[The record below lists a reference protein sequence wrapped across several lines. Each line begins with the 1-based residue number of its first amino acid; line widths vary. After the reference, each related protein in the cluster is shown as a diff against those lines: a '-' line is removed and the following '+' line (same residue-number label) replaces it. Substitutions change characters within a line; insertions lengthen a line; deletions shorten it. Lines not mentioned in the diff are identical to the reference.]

1 MKPAAAILVAWL
13 ALSPLLLSLQP
24 AHSDVPYFGILRGW
38 ENGGVNQIIG
48 YDIAADESG
57 IYIAGEY
64 FGYKSPGF
72 GPMVM
77 FLNPDH
83 TFRCQN
89 VLRFR
94 VDDSRGVPRSGAY
107 SIALTDDSVIVAGV
121 YGDWGGFLHVARL
134 FIAVFNK
141 RDCGLTGIKELI
153 DESLTNEW
161 VNLYPFFV
169 SGVKVVW
176 DQASSSMFVML
187 QTREATT
194 FSVPHLYIIQLNTRL
209 DILNAVRYD
218 LVKDGSD
225 NFYVSDMFDG
235 GSILYVTGT
244 YIDENRKSHILY
256 GEISKKDFIAF
267 WYYFP
272 LSFPGY
278 DVRVEEFL
286 PLSRIVLTFGDVGGW
301 TYVNIAFTME
311 CSGRDCAVGV
321 SEAFRLGILRFPLG
335 IRNPRVEVRLYDFTT
350 THWNTPRPYNH
361 DNNTWVTRVVEAGGV
376 LYIVGFLNIDLNW
389 LIYDQGSRS
398 YSLAPDLDGFVY
410 AVDSR
415 TLDAQYM
422 FRVVSL
428 DGPPSSGGSRVPSA
442 VLGAGSYNGYAY
454 ITGTAGNY
462 YLEFTPF
469 NPRNITGTATRN
481 DFILTTGSHNLKEL
495 LPPNFQGE
503 GFNDPVFDQDAH
515 PSTAGFYG
523 VLRLK
528 PATTTTSTTTSTVTE
543 TTTSTTTETS
553 TSTAT
558 STTTSTT
565 TRTVTS
571 TPTTTVTR
579 FTTSTQTAVATV
591 VQTEYVFSTVYTT
604 RVVEGTVTRVET
616 VTSVTTIPYVTTLTD
631 TTTLRSVVTA
641 TTTPTVYATV
651 QTTVL
656 RNMTTYLTTTKTVQP
671 PDTVPWW
678 YILFPFIPLLLLPP
692 VVVTTRGRLKIT
704 ILEGAGEQ
712 QPGAQPSD
720 ILSEYFKPSV
730 GRLQKNGK
738 ATFINKDRTTHTVE
752 IYTPEEPGRI
762 KTLTLKPGQKAQI
775 KFKEPGRYFFR
786 LQTNPDKI
794 GILQV
799 E

>member
-1 MKPAAAILVAWL
+1 MLVAWL

-38 ENGGVNQIIG
+38 ENSVLEKEALEEIVG
-48 YDIAADESG
+48 YDIAADGSG

-64 FGYKSPGF
+64 FGRGLPGF

-89 VLRFR
+89 ILRFR
-94 VDDSRGVPRSGAY
+94 VDASGGVPRSGAF
-107 SIALTDDSVIVAGV
+107 SIALNRTHVIVAGV
-121 YGDWGGFLHVARL
+121 YGEWKEFHVARL

-141 RDCGLTGIKELI
+141 EDCSRTGIKELI
-153 DESLTNEW
+153 DGSLQWEN
-161 VNLYPFFV
+161 VYPFFV

-176 DQASSSMFVML
+176 DQARSSMFVML
-187 QTREATT
+187 QTRETGT
-194 FSVPHLYIIQLNTRL
+194 FVPHLYIIQLDTGL
-209 DILNAVRYD
+209 DIRNAVRYD
-218 LVKDGSD
+218 LVSSD

-235 GSILYVTGT
+235 GSTLYVTGT
-244 YIDENRKSHILY
+244 YIDKDRKSHILY
-256 GEISKKDFIAF
+256 GEISKDDFSAS
-267 WYYFP
+267 WYYFSV
-272 LSFPGY
+272 SFPGY
-278 DVRVEEFL
+278 DVRVGGVMF
-286 PLSRIVLTFGDVGGW
+286 PSLSRIVLTSVGGR

-311 CSGRDCAVGV
+311 CSGLDC
-321 SEAFRLGILRFPLG
+321 SEDGRGAYRLGLLRFPLG
-335 IRNPRVEVRLYDFTT
+335 ISNPPVEVRLYDFTT
-350 THWNTPRPYNH
+350 THWNTPAPINH
-361 DNNTWVTRVVEAGGV
+361 DNNTWVTGLVAADDMLYVVGLLGRNLDRAE
-376 LYIVGFLNIDLNW
+376 
-389 LIYDQGSRS
+389 
-398 YSLAPDLDGFVY
+398 DGFVY
-410 AVDSR
+410 VVDSR
-415 TLDAQYM
+415 TLNPQYM

-428 DGPPSSGGSRVPSA
+428 DGPPSSGGRRVLSA

-469 NPRNITGTATRN
+469 NPSYITGTATRD
-481 DFILTTGSHNLKEL
+481 DFALTTGRPDFTGVLS
-495 LPPNFQGE
+495 NFQRAVP
-503 GFNDPVFDQDAH
+503 NTPVFDQDAH
-515 PSTAGFYG
+515 PRTAGFYG

-543 TTTSTTTETS
+543 TTTSTTT
-553 TSTAT
+553 
-558 STTTSTT
+558 
-565 TRTVTS
+565 RTVTS
-571 TPTTTVTR
+571 TPTTTVTW

-631 TTTLRSVVTA
+631 TTTVRSVVTA

-656 RNMTTYLTTTKTVQP
+656 RNMTTYLTTTKAVQP

-692 VVVTTRGRLKIT
+692 IVVTTRGRLKIT
-704 ILEGAGEQ
+704 ILEGAAEQ
-712 QPGAQPSD
+712 QPGAQPSN

-738 ATFINKDRTTHTVE
+738 VTFINKNRTTHTVE

-762 KTLTLKPGQKAQI
+762 KTLTLKPGQKARL

>member
-1 MKPAAAILVAWL
+1 MKPAAAMLVAWL

-38 ENGGVNQIIG
+38 ENSELGGEALDQIVG
-48 YDIAADESG
+48 YDIAADGSG
-57 IYIAGEY
+57 IYIVGEY
-64 FGYKSPGF
+64 FVRGLPGF
-72 GPMVM
+72 GPMVL
-77 FLNPDH
+77 FLKPDH
-83 TFRCQN
+83 TFRCQK
-89 VLRFR
+89 VLQFQ
-94 VDDSRGVPRSGAY
+94 VDASRGVPRSGAY

-121 YGDWGGFLHVARL
+121 YGEWPGGWHIGRL

-141 RDCGLTGIKELI
+141 GDCSLTGIKELI
-153 DESLTNEW
+153 DRSFPNEW
-161 VNLYPFFV
+161 LNVYPFFV
-169 SGVKVVW
+169 LGVKVVW
-176 DQASSSMFVML
+176 DQARSSMFVML
-187 QTREATT
+187 QTFEETSWT
-194 FSVPHLYIIQLNTRL
+194 PHLYIIRL
-209 DILNAVRYD
+209 DAGLKILDAVRYD
-218 LVKDGSD
+218 QVSSEF
-225 NFYVSDMFDG
+225 FYVSDMVDDG
-235 GSILYVTGT
+235 SFLHVTGA
-244 YIDENRKSHILY
+244 YEVKGGILQLLY
-256 GEISKKDFIAF
+256 GVIRKDDLGSAS

-278 DVRVEEFL
+278 VIGYEGVF
-286 PLSRIVLTFGDVGGW
+286 LSRIVLTSFGGQ
-301 TYVNIAFTME
+301 TYVNIAFTIK
-311 CSGRDCAVGV
+311 CSGPYCNVDFREG
-321 SEAFRLGILRFPLG
+321 FRLGILRFPLDD
-335 IRNPRVEVRLYDFTT
+335 PSSVEVRLYNFTT
-350 THWNTPRPYNH
+350 THWNTPAPYNH
-361 DNNTWVTRVVEAGGV
+361 ANGTFVTGLVAADDMLYVVGLLAKE
-376 LYIVGFLNIDLNW
+376 L
-389 LIYDQGSRS
+389 DQ
-398 YSLAPDLDGFVY
+398 AEDGFVY
-410 AVDSR
+410 AMDAR
-415 TLDAQYM
+415 TLNPQYM

-428 DGPPSSGGSRVPSA
+428 DGAPSSGGSRVLSA

-469 NPRNITGTATRN
+469 NPSNITGTANRN
-481 DFILTTGSHNLKEL
+481 SFTLTTRIPDLKEL
-495 LPPNFQGE
+495 EKIVIDPDNI
-503 GFNDPVFDQDAH
+503 PVFDQDAH

-528 PATTTTSTTTSTVTE
+528 PATTTTSTTTSTVT
-543 TTTSTTTETS
+543 STTAS
-553 TSTAT
+553 TV
-558 STTTSTT
+558 

-631 TTTLRSVVTA
+631 TTTLRSVITA

-656 RNMTTYLTTTKTVQP
+656 RNMTTYLTTTKAVQP

-738 ATFINKDRTTHTVE
+738 ATFINKDRATHTVE

>member
-1 MKPAAAILVAWL
+1 
-13 ALSPLLLSLQP
+13 
-24 AHSDVPYFGILRGW
+24 
-38 ENGGVNQIIG
+38 
-48 YDIAADESG
+48 
-57 IYIAGEY
+57 
-64 FGYKSPGF
+64 
-72 GPMVM
+72 
-77 FLNPDH
+77 
-83 TFRCQN
+83 
-89 VLRFR
+89 
-94 VDDSRGVPRSGAY
+94 
-107 SIALTDDSVIVAGV
+107 
-121 YGDWGGFLHVARL
+121 
-134 FIAVFNK
+134 
-141 RDCGLTGIKELI
+141 
-153 DESLTNEW
+153 
-161 VNLYPFFV
+161 
-169 SGVKVVW
+169 
-176 DQASSSMFVML
+176 
-187 QTREATT
+187 
-194 FSVPHLYIIQLNTRL
+194 
-209 DILNAVRYD
+209 
-218 LVKDGSD
+218 
-225 NFYVSDMFDG
+225 MFDG
-235 GSILYVTGT
+235 GSTLYVTGA
-244 YIDENRKSHILY
+244 YIDKDGKSHILY
-256 GEISKKDFIAF
+256 GEISKDDFIAF

-278 DVRVEEFL
+278 DVNVEGFL

-301 TYVNIAFTME
+301 TYVNIAYTMA
-311 CSGRDCAVGV
+311 CRGRDCNEGFSV
-321 SEAFRLGILRFPLG
+321 FRLGILRFPLG
-335 IRNPRVEVRLYDFTT
+335 IRQPRVEVRLYDFTT
-350 THWNTPRPYNH
+350 THWNTPAPYDH
-361 DNNTWVTRVVEAGGV
+361 DNGTFVTGLVAADDMLYVVGLLA
-376 LYIVGFLNIDLNW
+376 N
-389 LIYDQGSRS
+389 
-398 YSLAPDLDGFVY
+398 SLDSAQDGFVY
-410 AVDSR
+410 AIDAG
-415 TLDAQYM
+415 TLNPQYM

-428 DGPPSSGGSRVPSA
+428 DGPPSSGGRRVLSA

-469 NPRNITGTATRN
+469 NPSNITGTATRN
-481 DFILTTGSHNLKEL
+481 SFTLKIGSPDLTEL
-495 LPPNFQGE
+495 RNGLVG

-528 PATTTTSTTTSTVTE
+528 PSTTTTSTTTSTVTE
-543 TTTSTTTETS
+543 
-553 TSTAT
+553 
-558 STTTSTT
+558 TTTSTT

-631 TTTLRSVVTA
+631 TTTVRSVVTA

-656 RNMTTYLTTTKTVQP
+656 RNMTTYLTTTKAVQP

-692 VVVTTRGRLKIT
+692 IVVTTRGRLKIT

>member
-1 MKPAAAILVAWL
+1 MKPAAAMLVAWL

-38 ENGGVNQIIG
+38 ENMDVNQIIG
-48 YDIAADESG
+48 YDIAADDSG

-64 FGYKSPGF
+64 FSYNSPGF

-77 FLNPDH
+77 FLKPDH
-83 TFRCQN
+83 TFRCQKVLQFN
-89 VLRFR
+89 VNA
-94 VDDSRGVPRSGAY
+94 SRGVPRSGAY

-121 YGDWGGFLHVARL
+121 YGEWPGGWHIGRL

-141 RDCGLTGIKELI
+141 RDCSLTGIKELI
-153 DESLTNEW
+153 ELIDESFTNEW
-161 VNLYPFFV
+161 LNVYPFFV

-176 DQASSSMFVML
+176 DQARSSMFVML
-187 QTREATT
+187 QTFEETSWT
-194 FSVPHLYIIQLNTRL
+194 PHLYIIKL
-209 DILNAVRYD
+209 DAGLKILNATRYD
-218 LVKDGSD
+218 QVSRE
-225 NFYVSDMFDG
+225 FFHVSDMVDDD
-235 GSILYVTGT
+235 SSLHVTGT
-244 YIDENRKSHILY
+244 YEYKGIGQLLY
-256 GEISKKDFIAF
+256 GVIRKDDLKKAS
-267 WYYFP
+267 WYNFS

-278 DVRVEEFL
+278 VTGYEAVF
-286 PLSRIVLTFGDVGGW
+286 LSRIVLTSFGGQ
-301 TYVNIAFTME
+301 TYVNIAFTIK
-311 CSGRDCAVGV
+311 CSGPYCNVDFREG
-321 SEAFRLGILRFPLG
+321 FRLGILRFPLDD
-335 IRNPRVEVRLYDFTT
+335 PSSVEVRLYNFTT
-350 THWNTPRPYNH
+350 THWNTPAPYNH
-361 DNNTWVTRVVEAGGV
+361 ANGTFVTGLVAADDMLYVVGLLAKE
-376 LYIVGFLNIDLNW
+376 L
-389 LIYDQGSRS
+389 DQ
-398 YSLAPDLDGFVY
+398 AEDGFVY
-410 AVDSR
+410 AMDAR
-415 TLDAQYM
+415 TLNPQYM

-428 DGPPSSGGSRVPSA
+428 DGAPSSGGSRVPSA

-469 NPRNITGTATRN
+469 NPSNITGTANRN
-481 DFILTTGSHNLKEL
+481 SFTLTTRIPDLKEL
-495 LPPNFQGE
+495 EKFVIDPDNT
-503 GFNDPVFDQDAH
+503 PVFDQNAH
-515 PSTAGFYG
+515 LSTAGFYG

-528 PATTTTSTTTSTVTE
+528 PATTTTSTTTSTVTS
-543 TTTSTTTETS
+543 TSTSTTTETS
-553 TSTAT
+553 TSTVT

-631 TTTLRSVVTA
+631 TTTVRSVVTA
-641 TTTPTVYATV
+641 TTTPVVYATL
-651 QTTVL
+651 QTTIM
-656 RNMTTYLTTTKTVQP
+656 RNTTTYLTTTKAVQP

-692 VVVTTRGRLKIT
+692 IVATTRGRLKIT

-762 KTLTLKPGQKAQI
+762 KTLTVKPGQKAQI

>member
-1 MKPAAAILVAWL
+1 MKPAAAMLVAWL

-24 AHSDVPYFGILRGW
+24 AHSDVPYFGILREW
-38 ENGGVNQIIG
+38 ENSDVKQIIE

-57 IYIAGEY
+57 IYIAGE
-64 FGYKSPGF
+64 FFKDVGY
-72 GPMVM
+72 GPTVL

-83 TFRCQN
+83 TFRCQK
-89 VLRFR
+89 VLQFK
-94 VDDSRGVPRSGAY
+94 VDASSGVTRSGAF
-107 SIALTDDSVIVAGV
+107 SIALNSTHVIVAGV
-121 YGDWGGFLHVARL
+121 YGEWPGRWDVARL

-141 RDCGLTGIKELI
+141 EDCRLTGIKELT
-153 DESLTNEW
+153 DSSLPNKW
-161 VNLYPFFV
+161 VNLYSFFV

-187 QTREATT
+187 QTLETT
-194 FSVPHLYIIQLNTRL
+194 AFAPHLYIIRL
-209 DILNAVRYD
+209 DTGLKILNAVRYD
-218 LVKDGSD
+218 RDSSGFLYVFDMVDDGS
-225 NFYVSDMFDG
+225 F
-235 GSILYVTGT
+235 LHVTGT
-244 YIDENRKSHILY
+244 YEDKGGIWQLLY
-256 GEISKKDFIAF
+256 GVISKDDFSAS

-278 DVRVEEFL
+278 VTGYEGVF
-286 PLSRIVLTFGDVGGW
+286 LSRIVLTSFGGQ
-301 TYVNIAFTME
+301 TYVNIAFTIN
-311 CSGRDCAVGV
+311 CSGPYCNVDF
-321 SEAFRLGILRFPLG
+321 SEGFRLGILRFPLDD
-335 IRNPRVEVRLYDFTT
+335 PSSVEVRLYNFTT
-350 THWNTPRPYNH
+350 THWNTPAPYNH
-361 DNNTWVTRVVEAGGV
+361 DNGTFVTGLVVADDM
-376 LYIVGFLNIDLNW
+376 LYVVGLLAKE
-389 LIYDQGSRS
+389 LDQ
-398 YSLAPDLDGFVY
+398 AEDGFVY
-410 AVDSR
+410 AMDAR

-428 DGPPSSGGSRVPSA
+428 DGAPSSGGSRVLSA

-469 NPRNITGTATRN
+469 NPSNITGTATRN
-481 DFILTTGSHNLKEL
+481 NFTLTTTKPEL
-495 LPPNFQGE
+495 EVLGNFQGDVL
-503 GFNDPVFDQDAH
+503 NIPVFDQDAH

-528 PATTTTSTTTSTVTE
+528 PATTTTSTTTSTV
-543 TTTSTTTETS
+543 
-553 TSTAT
+553 T

-631 TTTLRSVVTA
+631 TTTVRSVVTA

-656 RNMTTYLTTTKTVQP
+656 RNMTTYLTTTKAVQP

-775 KFKEPGRYFFR
+775 KFKEPGRYLFR

>member
-1 MKPAAAILVAWL
+1 
-13 ALSPLLLSLQP
+13 LQFKVD
-24 AHSDVPYFGILRGW
+24 A
-38 ENGGVNQIIG
+38 
-48 YDIAADESG
+48 SG
-57 IYIAGEY
+57 
-64 FGYKSPGF
+64 
-72 GPMVM
+72 
-77 FLNPDH
+77 
-83 TFRCQN
+83 
-89 VLRFR
+89 
-94 VDDSRGVPRSGAY
+94 GVPRLGAF
-107 SIALTDDSVIVAGV
+107 SIALNSTHVIVAGV
-121 YGDWGGFLHVARL
+121 YGDWGGDRHVARL

-141 RDCGLTGIKELI
+141 EDCKLTGIKELI
-153 DESLTNEW
+153 DRNLPREW
-161 VNLYPFFV
+161 ENVYPFFV

-176 DQASSSMFVML
+176 DQARSSMFVML
-187 QTREATT
+187 QTLEATT
-194 FSVPHLYIIQLNTRL
+194 FPVPHLYIIQLDTGL

-235 GSILYVTGT
+235 GSILYVTGA
-244 YIDENRKSHILY
+244 YIDEYGKSHILY
-256 GEISKKDFIAF
+256 GEISKDDFIAF

-301 TYVNIAFTME
+301 TYVNIAYTMA
-311 CSGRDCAVGV
+311 CSGLDC
-321 SEAFRLGILRFPLG
+321 SEDGRLAYRLGLLRFPLG
-335 IRNPRVEVRLYDFTT
+335 IRNPPVEVRLYNFTT
-350 THWNTPRPYNH
+350 THWNTPAPYNH

-376 LYIVGFLNIDLNW
+376 LYIVGFLNMGPNW
-389 LIYDQGSRS
+389 LIYDEKSSS

-422 FRVVSL
+422 LRVVSL
-428 DGPPSSGGSRVPSA
+428 DGAPSSGGSRVPSA

-469 NPRNITGTATRN
+469 NPSYITGTATRD
-481 DFILTTGSHNLKEL
+481 DFTLTTGRPDFTGEL
-495 LPPNFQGE
+495 RNFQGDVD
-503 GFNDPVFDQDAH
+503 NTPVFDQDAH
-515 PSTAGFYG
+515 PRTAGFYG

-543 TTTSTTTETS
+543 
-553 TSTAT
+553 
-558 STTTSTT
+558 TTTSTT

-631 TTTLRSVVTA
+631 TTTVRSVVTA
-641 TTTPTVYATV
+641 TTTPTVYSTV

-656 RNMTTYLTTTKTVQP
+656 RNMTTYLTTTKAVQP
-671 PDTVPWW
+671 PGHS
-678 YILFPFIPLLLLPP
+678 P
-692 VVVTTRGRLKIT
+692 VVVYSLPLHTPAPTTPSGRHN
-704 ILEGAGEQ
+704 AW
-712 QPGAQPSD
+712 
-720 ILSEYFKPSV
+720 
-730 GRLQKNGK
+730 
-738 ATFINKDRTTHTVE
+738 
-752 IYTPEEPGRI
+752 
-762 KTLTLKPGQKAQI
+762 KTENNHPRRSG
-775 KFKEPGRYFFR
+775 
-786 LQTNPDKI
+786 
-794 GILQV
+794 
-799 E
+799 

>member
-1 MKPAAAILVAWL
+1 MKPAAAMLVAWL

-38 ENGGVNQIIG
+38 ENGDVNQIIG

-57 IYIAGEY
+57 IYIAGE
-64 FGYKSPGF
+64 FFKDVGY
-72 GPMVM
+72 GPTVL

-83 TFRCQN
+83 TFRCQKVLQFN
-89 VLRFR
+89 V
-94 VDDSRGVPRSGAY
+94 DASRGVPRSGAF
-107 SIALTDDSVIVAGV
+107 SIALNSTHVIVAGV
-121 YGDWGGFLHVARL
+121 YGDWGGDWHVARL

-141 RDCGLTGIKELI
+141 EDCSRTGIKELI
-153 DESLTNEW
+153 DESLKW

-176 DQASSSMFVML
+176 DQDRSSMFVML
-187 QTREATT
+187 QTLETNT
-194 FSVPHLYIIQLNTRL
+194 FVPHLYIIRLDTGL

-218 LVKDGSD
+218 LVSSDG
-225 NFYVSDMFDG
+225 FYVSDMFDG
-235 GSILYVTGT
+235 GRTLYVTGT
-244 YIDENRKSHILY
+244 YIDKDRNSHILY
-256 GEISKKDFIAF
+256 GEISKDDFIAF

-278 DVRVEEFL
+278 DVRVERFL
-286 PLSRIVLTFGDVGGW
+286 NLSRIVLTFGDVGGW

-335 IRNPRVEVRLYDFTT
+335 IRNPRAEVRLYDFTT
-350 THWNTPRPYNH
+350 THWNTPAPYNH

-376 LYIVGFLNIDLNW
+376 LYIVGFLNMDPNW
-389 LIYDQGSRS
+389 LIYDGGSRS
-398 YSLAPDLDGFVY
+398 YSLATDLDGFVY

-428 DGPPSSGGSRVPSA
+428 DGAPSSGGSRVPSA

-469 NPRNITGTATRN
+469 NPSNITGTATRN
-481 DFILTTGSHNLKEL
+481 SFTLTTKILDLKEL
-495 LPPNFQGE
+495 EKFVIDPDNI
-503 GFNDPVFDQDAH
+503 PVFDQDAH

-528 PATTTTSTTTSTVTE
+528 PATTTTSTT
-543 TTTSTTTETS
+543 

-641 TTTPTVYATV
+641 TTTPVVYATV

-656 RNMTTYLTTTKTVQP
+656 RNMTTYLTTTKAVQP

-738 ATFINKDRTTHTVE
+738 ATFINKDRATHTVE

-762 KTLTLKPGQKAQI
+762 KTLTVKPGQKAQI

>member
-1 MKPAAAILVAWL
+1 MLVAWL

-24 AHSDVPYFGILRGW
+24 AHSDVPYFGILRG
-38 ENGGVNQIIG
+38 EEYPDPEIKLITG

-57 IYIAGEY
+57 IYIAGEVHK
-64 FGYKSPGF
+64 GLGE
-72 GPMVM
+72 GPIVR

-83 TFRCQN
+83 TSRC
-89 VLRFR
+89 LRVFEFR
-94 VDDSRGVPRSGAY
+94 VDASSGVPRSGAF
-107 SIALTDDSVIVAGV
+107 SIALNRTHVIVAGV
-121 YGDWGGFLHVARL
+121 YGEVPGLLDVARL

-141 RDCGLTGIKELI
+141 GDCSLTGIRELI
-153 DESLTNEW
+153 DSSLLPNEW
-161 VNLYPFFV
+161 INLYGFFV

-176 DQASSSMFVML
+176 DQARSSMFVML
-187 QTREATT
+187 QTLETGT
-194 FSVPHLYIIQLNTRL
+194 SVPHLYIIQLDTGLN
-209 DILNAVRYD
+209 ILNAVRYD
-218 LVKDGSD
+218 LVSSD

-235 GSILYVTGT
+235 GSTLYVTGT
-244 YIDENRKSHILY
+244 YIDKGGNSHILY
-256 GEISKKDFIAF
+256 GEISKNDFSAS
-267 WYYFP
+267 WYYFDV
-272 LSFPGY
+272 SFPGY
-278 DVRVEEFL
+278 DVRVSRIVF
-286 PLSRIVLTFGDVGGW
+286 PSLSRIVLTSVGGR

-311 CSGRDCAVGV
+311 CSGLDC
-321 SEAFRLGILRFPLG
+321 SEDGRLAYRLGLLRFPLD
-335 IRNPRVEVRLYDFTT
+335 NPSSVDVRLYNFTT
-350 THWNTPRPYNH
+350 THWNTPAPYNH
-361 DNNTWVTRVVEAGGV
+361 DNNTWVTRVVEAGGM

-389 LIYDQGSRS
+389 LIYDEKSGSS
-398 YSLAPDLDGFVY
+398 SLAPDLDGFVY

-422 FRVVSL
+422 LRVVSL
-428 DGPPSSGGSRVPSA
+428 NGPPSSGGSRVPSA

-469 NPRNITGTATRN
+469 NPSNITGTATR
-481 DFILTTGSHNLKEL
+481 DTFTLTTERPRLTEFS
-495 LPPNFQGE
+495 
-503 GFNDPVFDQDAH
+503 NDLYPGYDDPFFDQDAH
-515 PSTAGFYG
+515 PRTAGFYG
-523 VLRLK
+523 VLQLK
-528 PATTTTSTTTSTVTE
+528 PATTTS
-543 TTTSTTTETS
+543 
-553 TSTAT
+553 T

-571 TPTTTVTR
+571 TSTTTVTR

-631 TTTLRSVVTA
+631 TTTVRSVVTA
-641 TTTPTVYATV
+641 TTTPTVYATL
-651 QTTVL
+651 QTTIM
-656 RNMTTYLTTTKTVQP
+656 RNMTTYLTTTKAVQP

-704 ILEGAGEQ
+704 ILEGAAEQ
-712 QPGAQPSD
+712 QPGAQPSN

-738 ATFINKDRTTHTVE
+738 ATFINKDRATHTVE

-762 KTLTLKPGQKAQI
+762 KTLTVKPGQKAQI

>member
-1 MKPAAAILVAWL
+1 MKPAAAILVTWL

-38 ENGGVNQIIG
+38 EHGANQIIG

-57 IYIAGEY
+57 IYIAGE
-64 FGYKSPGF
+64 FFKDVGY
-72 GPMVM
+72 GPTVL

-83 TFRCQN
+83 TFRCQY
-89 VLRFR
+89 VLRFG

-141 RDCGLTGIKELI
+141 GDCRLTGIKELI
-153 DESLTNEW
+153 DRSLPNEW
-161 VNLYPFFV
+161 VNLYPLFV

-176 DQASSSMFVML
+176 DQARSSMFVML
-187 QTREATT
+187 QTLEATT
-194 FSVPHLYIIQLNTRL
+194 FSVPHLYIIQL
-209 DILNAVRYD
+209 DIELNIRNAVRYD

-225 NFYVSDMFDG
+225 NFYVSDIFDG
-235 GSILYVTGT
+235 GSILYVTGA
-244 YIDENRKSHILY
+244 YIDESRKSHILY
-256 GEISKKDFIAF
+256 GEISKDNFIAF

-272 LSFPGY
+272 SLSFPGY
-278 DVRVEEFL
+278 DVSVEEFL
-286 PLSRIVLTFGDVGGW
+286 PLSRIVLTFDDVARW
-301 TYVNIAFTME
+301 TYVNIAFTMA
-311 CSGRDCAVGV
+311 CSGRDC
-321 SEAFRLGILRFPLG
+321 SEDGRLAYRLGILRFPLG
-335 IRNPRVEVRLYDFTT
+335 IKNPLAEVRLYDFTT
-350 THWNTPRPYNH
+350 THWNTPAPYNH
-361 DNNTWVTRVVEAGGV
+361 GNNTWVTRVVEAGGV
-376 LYIVGFLNIDLNW
+376 LYIVGFLNMDPNW
-389 LIYDQGSRS
+389 LIYDLGSRS
-398 YSLAPDLDGFVY
+398 YSLAIDLDGFVY

-422 FRVVSL
+422 FRAVSL
-428 DGPPSSGGSRVPSA
+428 DGAPSSGGSRVPSA

-469 NPRNITGTATRN
+469 NPSNITGRAERYTFT
-481 DFILTTGSHNLKEL
+481 LTTERPDLTEL
-495 LPPNFQGE
+495 RNVQDG
-503 GFNDPVFDQDAH
+503 GFNDPVFDRDVH

-528 PATTTTSTTTSTVTE
+528 PATTTTSTTTSTVT
-543 TTTSTTTETS
+543 
-553 TSTAT
+553 
-558 STTTSTT
+558 STTTSTA

-631 TTTLRSVVTA
+631 TTTVRSVVTA

-656 RNMTTYLTTTKTVQP
+656 RNMTTYLTTTKALQP

-738 ATFINKDRTTHTVE
+738 ATFINKDRATHTVE

-762 KTLTLKPGQKAQI
+762 KTLTVKPGQKAQI

>member
-1 MKPAAAILVAWL
+1 MKPAAAMLVAWL

-38 ENGGVNQIIG
+38 ENSELEKVALDQIVG
-48 YDIAADESG
+48 YDIAADDSG

-64 FGYKSPGF
+64 FGSRLPGF

-83 TFRCQN
+83 TFRCQHI
-89 VLRFR
+89 LRFR

-107 SIALTDDSVIVAGV
+107 SIALNSTHVIVAGV
-121 YGDWGGFLHVARL
+121 YGEWGGLQHVARL

-141 RDCGLTGIKELI
+141 EDCKLTGIKELI
-153 DESLTNEW
+153 DRNLPREW
-161 VNLYPFFV
+161 ENVYPFFV

-176 DQASSSMFVML
+176 DQARSSMFVML
-187 QTREATT
+187 QTLEATT
-194 FSVPHLYIIQLNTRL
+194 FPVPHLYIIQLDTRL
-209 DILNAVRYD
+209 DIRNAVRYD
-218 LVKDGSD
+218 LVSFD

-235 GSILYVTGT
+235 GSTLYVTGA
-244 YIDENRKSHILY
+244 YIDKDGKSHILY
-256 GEISKKDFIAF
+256 GEISKDDFIAF

-278 DVRVEEFL
+278 DVNVEGFL

-301 TYVNIAFTME
+301 TYVNIAYTMA
-311 CSGRDCAVGV
+311 CRGRDCNEGFSV
-321 SEAFRLGILRFPLG
+321 FRLGILRFPLG
-335 IRNPRVEVRLYDFTT
+335 IRQPRVEVRLYDFTT
-350 THWNTPRPYNH
+350 THWNTPAPYDH
-361 DNNTWVTRVVEAGGV
+361 DNGTFVTGLVAADDMLYVVGLLA
-376 LYIVGFLNIDLNW
+376 N
-389 LIYDQGSRS
+389 
-398 YSLAPDLDGFVY
+398 SLDSAQDGFVY
-410 AVDSR
+410 AIDAG
-415 TLDAQYM
+415 TLNPQYM

-428 DGPPSSGGSRVPSA
+428 DGAPYSGGRRVPSA

-469 NPRNITGTATRN
+469 NPSNITGTATRN
-481 DFILTTGSHNLKEL
+481 SFTLTTERPDLTEL
-495 LPPNFQGE
+495 RNVIVG

-515 PSTAGFYG
+515 PRTAGFYG

-528 PATTTTSTTTSTVTE
+528 PATTTTSTTTSTV
-543 TTTSTTTETS
+543 
-553 TSTAT
+553 
-558 STTTSTT
+558 TSTT

-631 TTTLRSVVTA
+631 TTTVRSVVTA

-692 VVVTTRGRLKIT
+692 IVATTRGRLKIT

>member
-1 MKPAAAILVAWL
+1 VVVALLIWWS
-13 ALSPLLLSLQP
+13 LSPLLLSLQP

-38 ENGGVNQIIG
+38 ENGDVNQQIG

-57 IYIAGEY
+57 IYIAGE
-64 FGYKSPGF
+64 FFKAPGY
-72 GPMVM
+72 GPTVL

-83 TFRCQN
+83 TFRCQY
-89 VLRFR
+89 VMQFR

-141 RDCGLTGIKELI
+141 EDCRLMGIKELI
-153 DESLTNEW
+153 DRSLLPREW

-176 DQASSSMFVML
+176 DQARSSMFVML
-187 QTREATT
+187 QTRETST
-194 FSVPHLYIIQLNTRL
+194 SSPHLYIIQLDTGL
-209 DILNAVRYD
+209 DIRNAVRYD
-218 LVKDGSD
+218 LVSFD

-235 GSILYVTGT
+235 GSTLYVTGA
-244 YIDENRKSHILY
+244 YIDESRKSHILY
-256 GEISKKDFIAF
+256 GEISKDNFIAF

-272 LSFPGY
+272 SLSFPGY

-286 PLSRIVLTFGDVGGW
+286 PLSRIVLTFDDVAGW
-301 TYVNIAFTME
+301 TYVNIAFTMA
-311 CSGRDCAVGV
+311 CSGRDC
-321 SEAFRLGILRFPLG
+321 SEDGRLAYRLGLLRFPLG
-335 IRNPRVEVRLYDFTT
+335 IRNPPVEVRLYDFTT
-350 THWNTPRPYNH
+350 THWNTPAPYNH

-389 LIYDQGSRS
+389 LIYDPGSGS

-422 FRVVSL
+422 LRVVSL
-428 DGPPSSGGSRVPSA
+428 DGAPSSGGSRVPSA

-469 NPRNITGTATRN
+469 NPSNITGTATR
-481 DFILTTGSHNLKEL
+481 DGFKLTTERPDLTEL
-495 LPPNFQGE
+495 RNVQDG

-528 PATTTTSTTTSTVTE
+528 PSTTTTSTTTSTVTE
-543 TTTSTTTETS
+543 
-553 TSTAT
+553 
-558 STTTSTT
+558 TTTSTT

-604 RVVEGTVTRVET
+604 RVVEGTVTMVET

-631 TTTLRSVVTA
+631 TTTVRSVVTA
-641 TTTPTVYATV
+641 TTTPTVYATL
-651 QTTVL
+651 QTTIV
-656 RNMTTYLTTTKTVQP
+656 RNTTTYLTTTKTVQP
-671 PDTVPWW
+671 PDMVPWW
-678 YILFPFIPLLLLPP
+678 YVPVSLTPLPLIPLMAAMF
-692 VVVTTRGRLKIT
+692 RGGLKII
-704 ILEGAGEQ
+704 ILNE
-712 QPGAQPSD
+712 D
-720 ILSEYFKPSV
+720 FRPSV
-730 GRLQKNGK
+730 GRVRRGK
-738 ATFINKDRTTHTVE
+738 WVTYINKDREVHTLE
-752 IYTPEEPGRI
+752 FYNQQEPDQVRTLTIDPGKNGRI
-762 KTLTLKPGQKAQI
+762 KFKA
-775 KFKEPGRYFFR
+775 KGRYFFR
-786 LQTNPDKI
+786 LQVNPKKI
-794 GILQV
+794 GILEV

>member
-1 MKPAAAILVAWL
+1 MKPAAAMLVAWL

-38 ENGGVNQIIG
+38 ENVGVDQIIG
-48 YDIAADESG
+48 YDIAADENG

-89 VLRFR
+89 ILQFQ
-94 VDDSRGVPRSGAY
+94 VDASRGVPRSGAY

-121 YGDWGGFLHVARL
+121 YGEWPGGWHIGRL

-141 RDCGLTGIKELI
+141 GDCSLTGIKELI
-153 DESLTNEW
+153 DKSFRNEW
-161 VNLYPFFV
+161 LNVYPFFV

-176 DQASSSMFVML
+176 DQARSSMFVML
-187 QTREATT
+187 QTFEETSWT
-194 FSVPHLYIIQLNTRL
+194 PHLYIIKL
-209 DILNAVRYD
+209 DAGLKILNAVRYD
-218 LVKDGSD
+218 QVSSE
-225 NFYVSDMFDG
+225 FFHVSDMVDDG
-235 GSILYVTGT
+235 SSLHVTGT
-244 YIDENRKSHILY
+244 YEYEGIGQLLY
-256 GEISKKDFIAF
+256 GVISKDDLGSAS

-278 DVRVEEFL
+278 VTDYEAVF
-286 PLSRIVLTFGDVGGW
+286 LSRIVLTSFGGQ
-301 TYVNIAFTME
+301 TYVNIAFTIN
-311 CSGRDCAVGV
+311 CFGPYCNVDF
-321 SEAFRLGILRFPLG
+321 SEGFRLGILRFPLDA
-335 IRNPRVEVRLYDFTT
+335 PSPVEVRLYNFTT
-350 THWNTPRPYNH
+350 THWNTPAPYNH

-376 LYIVGFLNIDLNW
+376 LYIVGFLVKEFSSWIDPSS
-389 LIYDQGSRS
+389 YDLSEE
-398 YSLAPDLDGFVY
+398 LDGFVY
-410 AVDSR
+410 AVDAR

-422 FRVVSL
+422 LRVVSL
-428 DGPPSSGGSRVPSA
+428 NGTPSYGGRRVFSA

-454 ITGTAGNY
+454 ITGSAGNY

-469 NPRNITGTATRN
+469 NPSNITGTATRN
-481 DFILTTGSHNLKEL
+481 SFKLEIGRPDLKEL
-495 LPPNFQGE
+495 LPPNFQGDVP
-503 GFNDPVFDQDAH
+503 NIPVFDQDAH

-528 PATTTTSTTTSTVTE
+528 PATTTTSTTTSTVT
-543 TTTSTTTETS
+543 S
-553 TSTAT
+553 
-558 STTTSTT
+558 TSTT

-616 VTSVTTIPYVTTLTD
+616 LTSVTTIPYVTTLTD
-631 TTTLRSVVTA
+631 TTTVRSVVTA
-641 TTTPTVYATV
+641 TTTPTVYATL
-651 QTTVL
+651 QTTIM
-656 RNMTTYLTTTKTVQP
+656 RNTTTYLTTTKAVQP

-712 QPGAQPSD
+712 HPGAQPSD

-738 ATFINKDRTTHTVE
+738 ATFINKDRATHTVE

-762 KTLTLKPGQKAQI
+762 KTLTVKPGQKAQI

>member
-1 MKPAAAILVAWL
+1 VRVNRCKITKMPRPVVVALLIWWS
-13 ALSPLLLSLQP
+13 LSPLLLSLQP
-24 AHSDVPYFGILRGW
+24 AHSDVPYFGIMRGW
-38 ENGGVNQIIG
+38 ENGDVNEIIG

-57 IYIAGEY
+57 IYIAGE
-64 FGYKSPGF
+64 FFKAPGY
-72 GPMVM
+72 GPTVL

-83 TFRCQN
+83 TFRCQY
-89 VLRFR
+89 VLRFG

-121 YGDWGGFLHVARL
+121 YDDWGGLEHVARL

-141 RDCGLTGIKELI
+141 EDCGLTGIKELI
-153 DESLTNEW
+153 DRSLRNEW
-161 VNLYPFFV
+161 VNLYSFFV

-187 QTREATT
+187 QTLETT
-194 FSVPHLYIIQLNTRL
+194 AFAPHLYIIRL
-209 DILNAVRYD
+209 DAGLNILNAVRYD
-218 LVKDGSD
+218 RDSIGFL
-225 NFYVSDMFDG
+225 YVSDMVDDG
-235 GSILYVTGT
+235 SFLHVTGT
-244 YIDENRKSHILY
+244 YEDKDGIWQLLY
-256 GEISKKDFIAF
+256 GVISKDDLGSAS

-278 DVRVEEFL
+278 VIGYEWVF
-286 PLSRIVLTFGDVGGW
+286 PSRIVLTSFGGQ
-301 TYVNIAFTME
+301 TYVNIAFTIR
-311 CSGRDCAVGV
+311 CVGPYCDV
-321 SEAFRLGILRFPLG
+321 GFSRGFRLGILRFPLDD
-335 IRNPRVEVRLYDFTT
+335 PSSVEVRLYNFTT
-350 THWNTPRPYNH
+350 THWNTPAPYAHN
-361 DNNTWVTRVVEAGGV
+361 NNTWVTGLVAADDMLYVVGLLA
-376 LYIVGFLNIDLNW
+376 N
-389 LIYDQGSRS
+389 
-398 YSLAPDLDGFVY
+398 SLDRAEDGFVY
-410 AVDSR
+410 AVDAG
-415 TLDAQYM
+415 TLNPQYM

-428 DGPPSSGGSRVPSA
+428 DGPPSDGGRRVFSA

-469 NPRNITGTATRN
+469 NPSNITGTANRDT
-481 DFILTTGSHNLKEL
+481 FTLTTERPDLTEL
-495 LPPNFQGE
+495 RNSRVG

-631 TTTLRSVVTA
+631 TTTVRSVVTA
-641 TTTPTVYATV
+641 TTTPTVYATL
-651 QTTVL
+651 QTTIM
-656 RNMTTYLTTTKTVQP
+656 RNTTAYLTTTKAVQP
-671 PDTVPWW
+671 PDMVPWW
-678 YILFPFIPLLLLPP
+678 YVPVSLTSLPLIPLMAAMF
-692 VVVTTRGRLKIT
+692 RGGLKII
-704 ILEGAGEQ
+704 ILDE
-712 QPGAQPSD
+712 D
-720 ILSEYFKPSV
+720 FRPSV
-730 GRLQKNGK
+730 GRVRRGK
-738 ATFINKDRTTHTVE
+738 WVTYINKDRRVHTLE
-752 IYTPEEPGRI
+752 FYNQQEPDQVRTLTIDPGKNGRI
-762 KTLTLKPGQKAQI
+762 K
-775 KFKEPGRYFFR
+775 FKTKGRYFFR
-786 LQTNPDKI
+786 LQANPKKI
-794 GILQV
+794 GILEV

>member
-1 MKPAAAILVAWL
+1 VVVALLIWWS
-13 ALSPLLLSLQP
+13 LSPLLLSLQP

-38 ENGGVNQIIG
+38 ENGDVNQIIG

-57 IYIAGEY
+57 IYIAGE
-64 FGYKSPGF
+64 FFKAPGY
-72 GPMVM
+72 GPTVL

-83 TFRCQN
+83 TFRCQY
-89 VLRFR
+89 VMQFR

-141 RDCGLTGIKELI
+141 EDCRLMGIKELI
-153 DESLTNEW
+153 DRSLLPREW

-176 DQASSSMFVML
+176 DQARSSMFVML
-187 QTREATT
+187 QTRETST
-194 FSVPHLYIIQLNTRL
+194 SSPHLYIIQLDTGL
-209 DILNAVRYD
+209 DIRNAVRYD
-218 LVKDGSD
+218 LVSFD

-235 GSILYVTGT
+235 GSTLYVTGA
-244 YIDENRKSHILY
+244 YIDESRKSHILY
-256 GEISKKDFIAF
+256 GEISKDNFIAF

-272 LSFPGY
+272 SLSFPGY

-286 PLSRIVLTFGDVGGW
+286 PLSRIVLTFDDVAGW
-301 TYVNIAFTME
+301 TYVNIAFTMA
-311 CSGRDCAVGV
+311 CSGRDC
-321 SEAFRLGILRFPLG
+321 SEDGRLAYRLGLLRFPLG
-335 IRNPRVEVRLYDFTT
+335 IRNPPVEVRLYDFTT
-350 THWNTPRPYNH
+350 THWNTPAPYNH

-389 LIYDQGSRS
+389 LIYDPGSGS

-422 FRVVSL
+422 LRVVSL
-428 DGPPSSGGSRVPSA
+428 DGAPSSGGSRVPSA

-469 NPRNITGTATRN
+469 NPSNITGTATR
-481 DFILTTGSHNLKEL
+481 DGFKLTTERPDLTEL
-495 LPPNFQGE
+495 RNVQDG

-528 PATTTTSTTTSTVTE
+528 PSTTTTSTTTSTVTE
-543 TTTSTTTETS
+543 
-553 TSTAT
+553 
-558 STTTSTT
+558 TTTSTT

-591 VQTEYVFSTVYTT
+591 FQTEYVFSTVYTT
-604 RVVEGTVTRVET
+604 RVVEGTVTMVET
-616 VTSVTTIPYVTTLTD
+616 VTSVTTMPYVTTLTD
-631 TTTLRSVVTA
+631 TTTVRSVVTA
-641 TTTPTVYATV
+641 TTTPTVYATL
-651 QTTVL
+651 QTTIV
-656 RNMTTYLTTTKTVQP
+656 RNTTTYLTTTKTVQP
-671 PDTVPWW
+671 PDMVPWW
-678 YILFPFIPLLLLPP
+678 YVPVSLTPLPLIPLMAAMF
-692 VVVTTRGRLKIT
+692 RGGLKII
-704 ILEGAGEQ
+704 ILNE
-712 QPGAQPSD
+712 D
-720 ILSEYFKPSV
+720 FRPSV
-730 GRLQKNGK
+730 GRVRRGK
-738 ATFINKDRTTHTVE
+738 WVTYINKDREVHTLE
-752 IYTPEEPGRI
+752 FYNQQEPDQVRTLTIDPGKNGRI
-762 KTLTLKPGQKAQI
+762 KFKA
-775 KFKEPGRYFFR
+775 KGRYFFR
-786 LQTNPDKI
+786 LQVNPKKI
-794 GILQV
+794 GILEV

>member
-38 ENGGVNQIIG
+38 ENRELRGEALEQIVG

-64 FGYKSPGF
+64 FIGPGY
-72 GPMVM
+72 GPMVL

-83 TFRCQN
+83 TFRCQKI
-89 VLRFR
+89 LRFEVTRDFEPR
-94 VDDSRGVPRSGAY
+94 VDLFTIAGPL
-107 SIALTDDSVIVAGV
+107 SIALNSTHVIVAGV
-121 YGDWGGFLHVARL
+121 YFEFISKLLQVARL
-134 FIAVFNK
+134 FVAVFK
-141 RDCGLTGIKELI
+141 KDTCIRTGLIELTDSVLNWENPYYYYFGGI
-153 DESLTNEW
+153 
-161 VNLYPFFV
+161 
-169 SGVKVVW
+169 KVVW
-176 DQASSSMFVML
+176 DDPTKTIFIVL
-187 QTREATT
+187 QTTANTR
-194 FSVPHLYIIQLNTRL
+194 PYLYIIRVPNDLSFSSLQSE
-209 DILNAVRYD
+209 RYSG
-218 LVKDGSD
+218 LGQA
-225 NFYVSDMFDG
+225 FFVSDVVADDSLLHFSGFLNIRESDKAVFYGSIDKTDLRLKTLYYFDG
-235 GSILYVTGT
+235 I
-244 YIDENRKSHILY
+244 
-256 GEISKKDFIAF
+256 
-267 WYYFP
+267 
-272 LSFPGY
+272 SFPEY
-278 DVRVEEFL
+278 DVEIPSPIFIWS
-286 PLSRIVLTFGDVGGW
+286 PRIVVTSSDEATSGK
-301 TYVNIAFTME
+301 YVNIAFTIQ
-311 CSGRDCAVGV
+311 CLGRDCNGGV
-321 SEAFRLGILRFPLG
+321 NAKTYRLALLNFSLEEDPT
-335 IRNPRVEVRLYDFTT
+335 VKVKLYNWST
-350 THWNTPRPYNH
+350 THWNTPSPYRH
-361 DNNTWVTRVVEAGGV
+361 TNNTWIMRIVKADNM
-376 LYIVGFLNIDLNW
+376 LYMIGFLGSAPNI
-389 LIYDQGSRS
+389 RE
-398 YSLAPDLDGFVY
+398 DGFVY
-410 AVDSR
+410 AVDAR
-415 TLDAQYM
+415 TLNPQYM
-422 FRVVSL
+422 LRVVSL
-428 DGPPSSGGSRVPSA
+428 DGDPSKGGMRVPSA

-469 NPRNITGTATRN
+469 NPSNITGTAIREN
-481 DFILTTGSHNLKEL
+481 LIIPVPDRPPDFQEL
-495 LPPNFQGE
+495 SNFG
-503 GFNDPVFDQDAH
+503 GVVDITPVFDQDVH
-515 PSTAGFYG
+515 PSTTGFYG

-528 PATTTTSTTTSTVTE
+528 PVTTTTSTTTSTV
-543 TTTSTTTETS
+543 
-553 TSTAT
+553 T

-631 TTTLRSVVTA
+631 TTTVRSVVTA
-641 TTTPTVYATV
+641 TTTPVVYATV

-656 RNMTTYLTTTKTVQP
+656 RNMTTYLTTTKAVQP

-738 ATFINKDRTTHTVE
+738 ATFINKDRATHTVE

-762 KTLTLKPGQKAQI
+762 KTLTVKPGQKAQI

-799 E
+799 D

>member
-1 MKPAAAILVAWL
+1 VQVKKCKITKIPRPVMVALLIWWS
-13 ALSPLLLSLQP
+13 LSPLLLSLQP

-38 ENGGVNQIIG
+38 ENRELGREALEQIVG
-48 YDIAADESG
+48 YDIAADGSG

-64 FGYKSPGF
+64 FGRRLPGF

-83 TFRCQN
+83 IFRCQN
-89 VLRFR
+89 ILRFR

-121 YGDWGGFLHVARL
+121 YGEWGGSGHVARL

-141 RDCGLTGIKELI
+141 EDCRLTGIKELI
-153 DESLTNEW
+153 DGSLQWENE
-161 VNLYPFFV
+161 YPSYV

-176 DQASSSMFVML
+176 DQARSSMFVML
-187 QTREATT
+187 QTRETGT
-194 FSVPHLYIIQLNTRL
+194 FVPHLYIIQLDTQL

-218 LVKDGSD
+218 LVSFD

-235 GSILYVTGT
+235 DSTLYVTGT
-244 YIDENRKSHILY
+244 YIDKDGNSHILY
-256 GEISKKDFIAF
+256 GEISKDNFIAF

-272 LSFPGY
+272 SLSFPRY

-301 TYVNIAFTME
+301 TYVNIAFTMA
-311 CSGRDCAVGV
+311 CSGLDC
-321 SEAFRLGILRFPLG
+321 SEDGRLAYRLGILRFPLG
-335 IRNPRVEVRLYDFTT
+335 FRQPPVEVRLYNFTT
-350 THWNTPRPYNH
+350 THWNTPAPYNH

-376 LYIVGFLNIDLNW
+376 LYIVGFLNMDPNW
-389 LIYDQGSRS
+389 LIYDEKSGS
-398 YSLAPDLDGFVY
+398 YSLATDLDGFVY

-422 FRVVSL
+422 LRVVSL
-428 DGPPSSGGSRVPSA
+428 DGAPSDGGRRVLSA
-442 VLGAGSYNGYAY
+442 VLGAGSYKGYVY

-469 NPRNITGTATRN
+469 NPSNITGTATR
-481 DFILTTGSHNLKEL
+481 DTFTLKTGSHRLTEL
-495 LPPNFQGE
+495 LPPNFQGDVP
-503 GFNDPVFDQDAH
+503 NIPVFDQDAH

-528 PATTTTSTTTSTVTE
+528 PATTTTSTTTSTVTK
-543 TTTSTTTETS
+543 
-553 TSTAT
+553 
-558 STTTSTT
+558 TTTSTT

-631 TTTLRSVVTA
+631 TTTVRSVVTA

-671 PDTVPWW
+671 PDMVPWW
-678 YILFPFIPLLLLPP
+678 YVPVSLTPLSLIPLMAAMF
-692 VVVTTRGRLKIT
+692 RGGLKII
-704 ILEGAGEQ
+704 ILDE
-712 QPGAQPSD
+712 D
-720 ILSEYFKPSV
+720 FRPSV
-730 GRLQKNGK
+730 GRVRRGK
-738 ATFINKDRTTHTVE
+738 WVTYINKDKEVHTLEFYNQQEPDQVRTLT
-752 IYTPEEPGRI
+752 IDPGKNGRI
-762 KTLTLKPGQKAQI
+762 RFKA
-775 KFKEPGRYFFR
+775 KGRYFFR
-786 LQTNPDKI
+786 LQVNPKKI
-794 GILQV
+794 GILEV

>member
-1 MKPAAAILVAWL
+1 MKPAAAMLVAWL

-38 ENGGVNQIIG
+38 ENSELEKVALDQIVG
-48 YDIAADESG
+48 YDIAADSSG

-64 FGYKSPGF
+64 FVRGLPGF
-72 GPMVM
+72 GPMVL

-83 TFRCQN
+83 TFRCQR
-89 VLRFR
+89 VLEFR
-94 VDDSRGVPRSGAY
+94 VGYTYGVPRSGAY

-121 YGDWGGFLHVARL
+121 YGDWGGERHVARL

-141 RDCGLTGIKELI
+141 GDCRLTGIKELI
-153 DESLTNEW
+153 DGSLEW

-176 DQASSSMFVML
+176 DQDRSSMFVML
-187 QTREATT
+187 QTLETNT
-194 FSVPHLYIIQLNTRL
+194 FVPHLYIIRL
-209 DILNAVRYD
+209 DTGLKILNAVRYD
-218 LVKDGSD
+218 RDSSGFLYVFDMVDDGS
-225 NFYVSDMFDG
+225 F
-235 GSILYVTGT
+235 LHVTGA
-244 YIDENRKSHILY
+244 YGDKGGIWQLLY
-256 GEISKKDFIAF
+256 GVIRKDDLGSAS

-278 DVRVEEFL
+278 VTDYQGVA
-286 PLSRIVLTFGDVGGW
+286 PSHIVLTSFGGQ
-301 TYVNIAFTME
+301 TYVNIAFTIN
-311 CSGRDCAVGV
+311 CFGPYCNVDFSV
-321 SEAFRLGILRFPLG
+321 FRLGILRFPLDA
-335 IRNPRVEVRLYDFTT
+335 PSSVEVRLYNFTT
-350 THWNTPRPYNH
+350 THWNTPAPYNH
-361 DNNTWVTRVVEAGGV
+361 ANGTFVTGLVAADDMLYVVGLLA
-376 LYIVGFLNIDLNW
+376 N
-389 LIYDQGSRS
+389 
-398 YSLAPDLDGFVY
+398 SLDSAQDGFVY
-410 AVDSR
+410 AVDAR
-415 TLDAQYM
+415 TLNPQYM

-428 DGPPSSGGSRVPSA
+428 NGPPSDGGPRVFSA

-469 NPRNITGTATRN
+469 NPSNITGTATRN
-481 DFILTTGSHNLKEL
+481 SFKLEIGRPDLKEL
-495 LPPNFQGE
+495 LPPNFQGDVP
-503 GFNDPVFDQDAH
+503 NIPVFDQDAH

-528 PATTTTSTTTSTVTE
+528 PATTTTSTTTSTVT
-543 TTTSTTTETS
+543 
-553 TSTAT
+553 

-579 FTTSTQTAVATV
+579 FTTSTQTAVATL

-631 TTTLRSVVTA
+631 TTTVRSVVTA
-641 TTTPTVYATV
+641 TTTPTVYATL
-651 QTTVL
+651 QTTIM
-656 RNMTTYLTTTKTVQP
+656 RNMTTYLTTTKAVQP

-692 VVVTTRGRLKIT
+692 IVATTRGRLKIT